1 MESVI
6 KLENVSKKYK
16 IPHVRTNNL
25 KSYLIHFR
33 KMRIFEE
40 FYALK
45 NINLEVKAGEFI
57 GVIGRNGSGKST
69 LLKIIAGI
77 LYPTTGR
84 VIVNGKISPF
94 LELGVGFNP
103 ELSARENIFL
113 YSAILGLSKKETIE
127 RYPAILEFSELE
139 RFIDSPL
146 KNFSSGMQVRL
157 AFSVAI
163 QSDAPILLVDEV
175 LAVGDARF
183 QDKCFSVFEK
193 FKSEGRT
200 IIFVSHDMESIKRFC
215 DRVVLMVRGKK
226 IIQGKPDNMVEMYL
240 EDIKS
245 SN

>member
-1 MESVI
+1 MDNII
-6 KLENVSKKYK
+6 KLINVSKKYK
-16 IPHVRTNNL
+16 IPHIGTNNL

-33 KMRIFEE
+33 KMRTFEE

-45 NINLEVKAGEFI
+45 NINLEIKTGEFI

-77 LYPTTGR
+77 LYPTSGE
-84 VIVNGKISPF
+84 VIIQGKISPF

-113 YSAILGLSKKETIE
+113 YSAILGLSKKETLE

-139 RFIDSPL
+139 QFIDSPL

-163 QSDAPILLVDEV
+163 QSHAPILLVDEV
-175 LAVGDARF
+175 LAVGDAQF
-183 QDKCFSVFEK
+183 QEKCFSVFEK
-193 FKSEGRT
+193 FKLEGRT
-200 IIFVSHDMESIKRFC
+200 IIFVSHDMGAIKRFC
-215 DRVVLMVRGKK
+215 DRVILMVRGKE
-226 IIQGKPDNMVEMYL
+226 IIQGNPDDIINLYL
-240 EDIKS
+240 QDIRS
-245 SN
+245 